1 MTKTRRSP
9 KKSSRASGTRS
20 HTSSKMQ
27 KFQNSLRDAIAN
39 YERYKSQRYR
49 INAVMKPA
57 LQHHIRNELHT
68 GANAL
73 ASLRHDP
80 VVARQQALE
89 ASEALMELKDN
100 HMPEYSS
107 SSDSDI
113 SPSPRSMSAYSRVP
127 SGMSAFSRINNMP
140 ALPPRVSAVSHAPAL
155 PPRVSALQPRNSPE
169 LPRGQ
174 SAFSLIKKNFNV

>member
-20 HTSSKMQ
+20 HASSKMQ

-49 INAVMKPA
+49 INEVMKPA

-113 SPSPRSMSAYSRVP
+113 SPSPRSMSA
-127 SGMSAFSRINNMP
+127 
-140 ALPPRVSAVSHAPAL
+140 LPPRVSAVSHAPAL